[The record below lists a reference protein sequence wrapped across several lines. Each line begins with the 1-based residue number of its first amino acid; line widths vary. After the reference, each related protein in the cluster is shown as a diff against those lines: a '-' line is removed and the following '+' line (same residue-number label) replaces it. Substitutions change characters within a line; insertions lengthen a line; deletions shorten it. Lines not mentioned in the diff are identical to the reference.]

1 MSAVRS
7 TGVMPESDVP
17 IAPTAR
23 AWQRL
28 RARRDSVAYYL
39 VTRNSR
45 VKLVIALAVDAVVL
59 AMSMAF
65 AVVLARYHRVLT
77 PGSLAV
83 MLVAGPLT
91 TIGCLWFFGAYRA
104 VVRFIDMKFI
114 ERCLLAMLSAPI
126 LLHMFYAMFGL
137 ANSWRALITYAFVG
151 FVALM
156 VLRRLAARF
165 LRPLMAPS
173 DCKSVLIYGAG
184 DAGTQLAAALDI
196 NCQHRPVAF
205 VDDRFDLQ
213 GRTIKGLRVYS
224 LDQVKALKQKL
235 KFDRVLLA
243 IPSAGRSRR
252 RKILE
257 HLESLAVQ
265 VLVMPGIEDLASGG
279 KRVDDLREVQVE
291 DILDRDAVAP
301 IDALLAQCI
310 RGQSVMVTGAGGS
323 IGSELCRQIVGLG
336 AKRLVLFETSE
347 YALYAIGQGLQGSL
361 EKHGCEVVPVLANVL
376 DRDAVA
382 RTIRSYG
389 INTIYHAAAY
399 KHVPLVEANVVTAIR
414 NNVIGT
420 LNVAEEAIA
429 NAVRNV
435 VLISTDKAVRPT
447 NVMGASKR
455 VCELIIQALAPTSPN
470 TRMTMVR
477 FGNVL
482 ASSGSVVPLFKKQI
496 GAGGPVTV
504 THPEVTRYF
513 MTIPEAAL
521 LVIQAGSMG
530 TRGEVFVLDM
540 GRPVKILDLAR
551 RMIHFSGLEIREPGA
566 ETGDIEIKFTGL
578 RPGEKLYEELLIADR
593 PEETRHPRIFKAH
606 EDRMGWPSLALQL
619 NQLESACQGHDIER
633 IKSILKV
640 LVVGYCSAGKDTQ
653 DDSAL
658 FAHDEVDVLDH
669 ALG

>member
-1 MSAVRS
+1 MIR
-7 TGVMPESDVP
+7 TWR
-17 IAPTAR
+17 R
-23 AWQRL
+23 AF
-28 RARRDSVAYYL
+28 AYYL

-45 VKLVIALAVDAVVL
+45 IKLAIALAVDAIVL

-65 AVVLARYHRVLT
+65 AVVLARYHRALT
-77 PGSLAV
+77 PESLA
-83 MLVAGPLT
+83 MMMVAGPLV
-91 TIGCLWFFGAYRA
+91 TIGCLWIFGAYRA

-114 ERCLLAMLSAPI
+114 ERCLLAMISAPI
-126 LLHMFYAMFGL
+126 LLHFLYALFDR
-137 ANSWRALITYAFVG
+137 ANSWRALITYAFVA
-151 FVALM
+151 FVSLM
-156 VLRRLAARF
+156 VLRRMATRF
-165 LRPLMAPS
+165 LRPFMASS

-205 VDDRFDLQ
+205 VDDRLDLQ
-213 GRTIKGLRVYS
+213 GRTIRGLQVYS

-279 KRVDDLREVQVE
+279 KRIDDLREVQVE

-301 IDALLAQCI
+301 IDDLLDACI

-323 IGSELCRQIVGLG
+323 IGSELCRQIVKLG

-347 YALYAIGQGLQGSL
+347 YALYAIGQELQGSL
-361 EKHGCEVVPVLANVL
+361 EKYRCEIVPVLANML

-382 RTIRSYG
+382 RTLRSYG

-399 KHVPLVEANVVTAIR
+399 KHVPLVESNVVTAVR

-496 GAGGPVTV
+496 SAGGPVTV

-530 TRGEVFVLDM
+530 ARGEVFVLDM

-551 RMIHFSGLEIREPGA
+551 RMIHLSGLDIREPG
-566 ETGDIEIKFTGL
+566 TDKGDIEIKFTGL

-593 PEETRHPRIFKAH
+593 PEDTRHPRIFKAH
-606 EDRMGWPSLALQL
+606 EEGMDWSGLVLQL
-619 NQLESACQGHDIER
+619 KQIESACQNHDIER
-633 IKSILKV
+633 IKLILRV
-640 LVVGYCSAGKDTQ
+640 LVTGYFSTSKDTQ
-653 DDSAL
+653 AGPEC
-658 FAHDEVDVLDH
+658 FEQGEMHVLDQ